1 MGRVV
6 VRKRIDSEIPRFQS
20 FQPILNQRQHFFHVE
35 LLMDRRVIPEARARQ
50 LEKRG
55 GGTESASFQMDKRA
69 RELNESFVKRAVGP
83 LATGQP
89 KLLQDIV
96 RFIKQTQVKALEVT

>member
-1 MGRVV
+1 
-6 VRKRIDSEIPRFQS
+6 
-20 FQPILNQRQHFFHVE
+20 
-35 LLMDRRVIPEARARQ
+35 MDRRVIPEARARQ

-89 KLLQDIV
+89 KLFQDIM
-96 RFIKQTQVKALEVT
+96 RFVNRPRLKHWK